1 MCQLRVEFLDLS
13 LAPPNGDGV
22 CSTDVISIS
31 GGASNIPILCGEN
44 SGQHVVVDFDGTNSI
59 SITVSSLSTF
69 TFGRHWFIRA
79 TQLNCDSAN
88 RGTISPNYF
97 EYFFQF
103 NFIFVTLSIIYT
115 FSLNDE
121 R

>member
-31 GGASNIPILCGEN
+31 GGASNIPTLCGEN

-88 RGTISPNYF
+88 RGT
-97 EYFFQF
+97 
-103 NFIFVTLSIIYT
+103 T
-115 FSLNDE
+115 